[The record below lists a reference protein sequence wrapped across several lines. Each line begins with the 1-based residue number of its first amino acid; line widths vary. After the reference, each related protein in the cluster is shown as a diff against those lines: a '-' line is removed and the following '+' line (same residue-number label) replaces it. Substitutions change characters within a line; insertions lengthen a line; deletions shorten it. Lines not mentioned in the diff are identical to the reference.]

1 MAGVTIGHGAVI
13 GAGPSSPGG
22 GANDTVVA
30 GVPARLL
37 RRRVTDEQEE
47 ARLGIAWWDGDHH
60 RFGAAIP
67 DFRTLS
73 IAAFI
78 ETYDEQ

>member
-1 MAGVTIGHGAVI
+1 MAGVTIGNGAVI
-13 GAGPSSPGG
+13 GAGPSSP
-22 GANDTVVA
+22 